1 MLLNGIAGGIVF
13 ILAGAYV
20 VLVGITAK
28 VLIAE
33 EPPPT
38 MRGEI
43 KSQGHSGRSALV
55 RSRGARCNYLRPYPS
70 FAFDL
75 TPRG

>member
-1 MLLNGIAGGIVF
+1 MSGNGIEGIIF

-38 MRGEI
+38 REERL
-43 KSQGHSGRSALV
+43 KAEATPAGRLLCILV
-55 RSRGARCNYLRPYPS
+55 GLVAIIYGLILVSRSI
-70 FAFDL
+70 
-75 TPRG
+75 

>member
-1 MLLNGIAGGIVF
+1 MSGNAIEGIVF
-13 ILAGAYV
+13 ILAGAYI

-38 MRGEI
+38 REERL
-43 KSQGHSGRSALV
+43 KAKATPAGRLLCVLV
-55 RSRGARCNYLRPYPS
+55 GLVAIIYGLILVSRS
-70 FAFDL
+70 
-75 TPRG
+75 T